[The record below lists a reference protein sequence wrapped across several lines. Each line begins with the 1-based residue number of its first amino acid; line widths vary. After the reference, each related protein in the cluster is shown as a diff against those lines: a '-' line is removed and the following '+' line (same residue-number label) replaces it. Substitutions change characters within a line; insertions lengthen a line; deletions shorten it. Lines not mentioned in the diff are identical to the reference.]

1 MARIEVNLHDVQ
13 EPKPVPGG
21 KRYGLTIAEAEF
33 REAKNDIRVSI
44 GIDDHLDAPN
54 VSHYISLPKAEDD
67 EGKAK
72 FKARM
77 LKLFLVS
84 FNIPHDE
91 DGFEVEDFLGATAE
105 VELTLS
111 DPDKEP
117 GPIYNRL
124 RLPRLQDEE
133 ADGEEAATKVAPVK
147 GRPAP
152 APAAPARAAA
162 SRPAP
167 ARRR

>member
-1 MARIEVNLHDVQ
+1 MARIEVNLQDVK

-21 KRYGLTIAEAEF
+21 KRYALTIAEAEF
-33 REAKNDIRVSI
+33 REEKNDIRISI

-54 VSHYISLPKAEDD
+54 VSHYCSLPKAEDE
-67 EGKAK
+67 EGKAA

-77 LKLFLVS
+77 LKRFLVA
-84 FNIPHDE
+84 FNIPHDG
-91 DGFEVEDFLGATAE
+91 DGFEVEDFPGAQAEIELGM
-105 VELTLS
+105 S
-111 DPDKEP
+111 DPDKET
-117 GPIYNRL
+117 GAVYNRL

-133 ADGEEAATKVAPVK
+133 AAGEDTPPKAAPPKR
-147 GRPAP
+147 GAP
-152 APAAPARAAA
+152 APAPARAAA